1 VAVGFA
7 RRLHVVRVSAQQR
20 LHLAAFLIF
29 ALPLAAQDIQFDPR
43 IVDADF
49 AKFSRV
55 VAQGIFPTPVQPAR
69 ATGFLGFDIGLA
81 GTAVSID
88 KNANWW
94 KYAVGNDFSTSGY
107 VGVPRIVASKGF
119 GGGTISGSYAKLG
132 DSGVKTYGGSID
144 IPVIRGTLV
153 TPELAVRG
161 SYATI
166 SGSNVYKQ
174 KVYGVEAFLSKGF
187 GPVMPYAA
195 IGRMRNDASGTV
207 TFTTPRTLKDR
218 SNINRY
224 TAGVRFS
231 LLLPKIAVEVTKAEV
246 TSYAAK
252 ISFGF

>member
-1 VAVGFA
+1 M
-7 RRLHVVRVSAQQR
+7 
-20 LHLAAFLIF
+20 
-29 ALPLAAQDIQFDPR
+29 
-43 IVDADF
+43 
-49 AKFSRV
+49 
-55 VAQGIFPTPVQPAR
+55 QPAR

>member
-1 VAVGFA
+1 
-7 RRLHVVRVSAQQR
+7 
-20 LHLAAFLIF
+20 
-29 ALPLAAQDIQFDPR
+29 
-43 IVDADF
+43 
-49 AKFSRV
+49 
-55 VAQGIFPTPVQPAR
+55 VQPAR